1 MYAVAHNMGIIR
13 SFVDKGKTGTTIEF
27 RKGLQ
32 ERIRRAKHTV
42 DCERETSLEII
53 GPVGASGSKLWA

>member
-1 MYAVAHNMGIIR
+1 MG
-13 SFVDKGKTGTTIEF
+13 KIELPEMMLMAEKF
-27 RKGLQ
+27 DHSL
-32 ERIRRAKHTV
+32 ERIRRAKHRV